1 MLYRLL
7 CLVKANLLTRRITAI
22 TIPRAS
28 TPPPI
33 IKTITKVFSSANEM
47 LSLSLKPQISH
58 SRLRIPSSVRVGS
71 RTVKYSLN

>member
-1 MLYRLL
+1 MFYRLL
-7 CLVKANLLTRRITAI
+7 RLVKANLLTIRIIEITA
-22 TIPRAS
+22 PRAN

-33 IKTITKVFSSANEM
+33 IKARVRVFSSANEM

-71 RTVKYSLN
+71 RTVKYSPN